1 MLAIELV
8 DRLAQKAALIGAKAE
23 CARIARKHLS
33 RRRAR
38 WRRTWRRLHLHL
50 LRRRLL
56 LQMRR
61 RRWVGMALRLRRL
74 WWEAIALLL

>member
-23 CARIARKHLS
+23 RTRIARKHLS

-50 LRRRLL
+50 LRWRLL

-61 RRWVGMALRLRRL
+61 LRWVSMALRLRRL